1 MTVLNYIVIIINA
14 RGIRSLWVLSRS
26 AKQKLEAIEEREGE
40 RGTGE
45 KDVHDAAHALA
56 NISPYED
63 INQRLSWTPML
74 AITYA

>member
-1 MTVLNYIVIIINA
+1 MPGGYGLHGYSPVRQNRNSK
-14 RGIRSLWVLSRS
+14 RSKNVR
-26 AKQKLEAIEEREGE
+26 E

>member
-1 MTVLNYIVIIINA
+1 MPGEYTLSMGILSLGRKQGWRRRRA
-14 RGIRSLWVLSRS
+14 RR
-26 AKQKLEAIEEREGE
+26 
-40 RGTGE
+40 T
-45 KDVHDAAHALA
+45 VHDAAHALA

>member
-1 MTVLNYIVIIINA
+1 MGTLPF
-14 RGIRSLWVLSRS
+14 GKTETRSDR
-26 AKQKLEAIEEREGE
+26 RT